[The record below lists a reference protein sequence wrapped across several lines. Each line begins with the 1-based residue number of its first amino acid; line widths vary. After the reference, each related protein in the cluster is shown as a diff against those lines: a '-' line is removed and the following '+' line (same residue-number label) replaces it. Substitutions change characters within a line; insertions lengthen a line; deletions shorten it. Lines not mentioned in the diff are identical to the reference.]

1 MAPKKRVTKKEAE
14 AAAAAAA
21 AAASETTPVPASNA
35 VSTAPAEPLEN
46 SDEHVLLHLPI
57 HSDRLSELTFSDT
70 ILEYNPV
77 MCEPSPYDPSN
88 QFQSSNDEL
97 NMAPTEAWDKKSA
110 PTAASTTA
118 NATAT
123 TESKVMQK
131 CFWCCHDVGHEVF
144 GMPIRYD
151 VLNKNFAM
159 YGTFCSLE
167 CASAFNFS
175 HHLGS
180 DRAWEIH
187 SWIQM
192 LGKRFGYKEPIR
204 PAPSKYLLKM
214 FNGPLTIEEFRKV
227 HKTQSRTLVLNIPP
241 LISVPSQME
250 MINTSFLGSA
260 PTEKKKRT
268 RTIDTKMKLLV
279 QTDPDPAEANA
290 S

>member
-1 MAPKKRVTKKEAE
+1 MAPKKKTATKKKDATEA
-14 AAAAAAA
+14 
-21 AAASETTPVPASNA
+21 PVIQDEQ
-35 VSTAPAEPLEN
+35 VVEN
-46 SDEHVLLHLPI
+46 DEHVLLHLPI
-57 HSDRLSELTFSDT
+57 HADRLSELTFSDT

-88 QFQSSNDEL
+88 QFISKNDTIEDDVSVAPIAT
-97 NMAPTEAWDKKSA
+97 MAY
-110 PTAASTTA
+110 ASTTCA
-118 NATAT
+118 AT
-123 TESKVMQK
+123 TDTETDSKAPQK

-151 VLNKNFAM
+151 ALNKNFAM

-167 CASAFNFS
+167 CSSAFNFAQ
-175 HHLGS
+175 HLGS

-204 PAPSKYLLKM
+204 PAPSRYLLKL
-214 FNGPLTIEEFRKV
+214 FDGPLTIEEFRKV
-227 HKTQSRTLVLNIPP
+227 HKTQSRTMVLNIPP

-250 MINTSFLGSA
+250 MINTSFLGTA

-279 QTDPDPAEANA
+279 QTDPEV
-290 S
+290 

>member
-1 MAPKKRVTKKEAE
+1 MAPKKKATTKKKDAAE
-14 AAAAAAA
+14 APPIEEEQAAPDN
-21 AAASETTPVPASNA
+21 E
-35 VSTAPAEPLEN
+35 
-46 SDEHVLLHLPI
+46 EHVLLHLPI
-57 HSDRLSELTFSDT
+57 HADRLAELTFSDT

-88 QFQSSNDEL
+88 QFISKNDTV
-97 NMAPTEAWDKKSA
+97 ADSA
-110 PTAASTTA
+110 PSAMPASSSLPHA
-118 NATAT
+118 SSSATPVAT
-123 TESKVMQK
+123 TEADPKTPQK
-131 CFWCCHDVGHEVF
+131 CFWCCHDIGHEVF

-151 VLNKNFAM
+151 ALNKNFAM

-167 CASAFNFS
+167 CSSAFNFS
-175 HHLGS
+175 QHLGS

-204 PAPSKYLLKM
+204 PAPSRYLLKL

-227 HKTQSRTLVLNIPP
+227 HKTQSRTMVLNIPP
-241 LISVPSQME
+241 LISVPSQLE
-250 MINTSFLGSA
+250 MINTSFLGTA

-279 QTDPDPAEANA
+279 QTDPEPVEV
-290 S
+290 

>member
-21 AAASETTPVPASNA
+21 AASASTNATTA
-35 VSTAPAEPLEN
+35 VSEPVDN
-46 SDEHVLLHLPI
+46 NDEHVLLHLPI

-88 QFQSSNDEL
+88 QFMSSNDEITTPP
-97 NMAPTEAWDKKSA
+97 AEAWDKK
-110 PTAASTTA
+110 TAAAATTA
-118 NATAT
+118 SATASATTAT
-123 TESKVMQK
+123 TAESKVMQK
-131 CFWCCHDVGHEVF
+131 CFWCCHDVGHEVY

-279 QTDPDPAEANA
+279 QTDPDPTEAA
-290 S
+290 AA

>member
-1 MAPKKRVTKKEAE
+1 MPPKKKAVAKKKEVVE
-14 AAAAAAA
+14 APPVE
-21 AAASETTPVPASNA
+21 ETN
-35 VSTAPAEPLEN
+35 EQDNE
-46 SDEHVLLHLPI
+46 EHVLLHLPI
-57 HSDRLSELTFSDT
+57 HTDRLSELTFSDT

-88 QFQSSNDEL
+88 QFISLNDTVQVDNVASNAVVAATNTNCNQTKQQDESQDG
-97 NMAPTEAWDKKSA
+97 T
-110 PTAASTTA
+110 
-118 NATAT
+118 
-123 TESKVMQK
+123 KVLQK
-131 CFWCCHDVGHEVF
+131 CFWCCHDVGHEVY

-151 VLNKNFAM
+151 ALNKNFAM

-167 CASAFNFS
+167 CSSAFNFAQ
-175 HHLGS
+175 HLGS

-204 PAPSKYLLKM
+204 PAPSRYLLKM
-214 FNGPLTIEEFRKV
+214 FNGPLTIEEFRKA
-227 HKTQSRTLVLNIPP
+227 HQTQTRTMVLNIPP

-250 MINTSFLGSA
+250 MINTSFLGTA

-279 QTDPDPAEANA
+279 QTEPDPSTSETI
-290 S
+290 